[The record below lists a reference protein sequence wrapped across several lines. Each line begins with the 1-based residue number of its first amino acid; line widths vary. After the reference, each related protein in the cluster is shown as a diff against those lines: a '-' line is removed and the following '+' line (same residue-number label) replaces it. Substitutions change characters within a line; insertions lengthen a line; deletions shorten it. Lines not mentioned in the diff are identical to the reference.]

1 MNAFTIGARS
11 IGRNK
16 RRTAA
21 TVGAMAFAGF
31 FCIFYGALIE
41 GMVKALER
49 NALRMELGAL
59 QIHHPGYREDP
70 DLYKRIED
78 TDAIVA
84 ALDAKG
90 YGVSA
95 RWFGGGL
102 VAGKTTSSGAQLRG
116 IDPEREAGVTVVGS
130 HVKDGAWI
138 SAEAPQGV
146 VLGKRLAKTL
156 RLGVGD
162 EVVVLS
168 SAADGSMANALYT
181 VRGVLGPI
189 NEAVD
194 RGGVFMT
201 REAFLELF
209 VLDGGAHEIAVALPD
224 GVTLEAAKATVAE
237 VAGGEETLTWK
248 ELQPTLADMLEM
260 SAAGQFIMMIVV
272 YLAIAMVVLNAM
284 LMSVFERIR
293 EFGVMKALGV
303 TPRQVATVVFV
314 EATAQAMVA
323 SVIAVLV
330 AWPVS
335 KYFQTNGIDLTAFV
349 QDVSVMGVAMDPVW
363 YASPTVSNLVVS
375 VVVLIIVTLV
385 SALYPGVKAAIIRPV
400 EAIHH
405 R

>member
-70 DLYKRIED
+70 DLYNRIED

-84 ALDAKG
+84 ALEAKG

-102 VAGKTTSSGAQLRG
+102 AAGKTTSSGAQLRG
-116 IDPEREAGVTVVGS
+116 IDPAREGRVTVVGS
-130 HVKDGAWI
+130 HVVAGAWI
-138 SAEAPQGV
+138 SADAPEGV

-201 REAFLELF
+201 QEAFLELF

-224 GVTLEAAKATVAE
+224 EVTLEDAKTEVAQ
-237 VAGGEETLTWK
+237 VAGGEETLTWR

-314 EATAQAMVA
+314 EATAQAVVA

-375 VVVLIIVTLV
+375 VVVLVIVTLL

>member
-1 MNAFTIGARS
+1 
-11 IGRNK
+11 
-16 RRTAA
+16 
-21 TVGAMAFAGF
+21 
-31 FCIFYGALIE
+31 
-41 GMVKALER
+41 
-49 NALRMELGAL
+49 
-59 QIHHPGYREDP
+59 
-70 DLYKRIED
+70 
-78 TDAIVA
+78 
-84 ALDAKG
+84 
-90 YGVSA
+90 
-95 RWFGGGL
+95 
-102 VAGKTTSSGAQLRG
+102 
-116 IDPEREAGVTVVGS
+116 
-130 HVKDGAWI
+130 
-138 SAEAPQGV
+138 
-146 VLGKRLAKTL
+146 KRLAKTL

-201 REAFLELF
+201 QQAFLELF

-224 GVTLEAAKATVAE
+224 GATLEGAKAE
-237 VAGGEETLTWK
+237 VAQLAGGAETLTWK

-314 EATAQAMVA
+314 EATAQATVA

-375 VVVLIIVTLV
+375 VVVLVIVTLV